1 MKFTQEQSPSGRQA
15 VAEDAAAQHIPEAA
29 PAPLIK
35 ASDVKAKRAE
45 QNRGNN
51 SNKKIHGRSTPPVK
65 DDEVSEGAAVPE
77 EKASLPEEPEEKV
90 AVPEEPAKAAEEKV
104 AVPEEPAKA
113 AEEKVAVTE
122 EPAKAAEEPEE
133 KAEESEPLPEVS
145 EETKRKIIEDAM
157 SRPEIYE
164 IDEGLFKGT
173 DELSEQ
179 IDGGGDGD
187 DAETYTY
194 ETEDK
199 EKEPLEK
206 KKFKSRSAVKSRRR
220 AVITII
226 TIVAVAALLIGGAS
240 VYAVSYDKIYPN
252 IKIMG
257 EDVGGMT
264 REEVQNRL
272 RSRYNDEDIPNITVT
287 CEDASAELD
296 PYALGVTF
304 QIDETV
310 ENAYNIGRQD
320 GVFTKI
326 KNVIFKG
333 LPDEDVRLIIN
344 IDEDTLRSTLDT
356 LVSPY
361 ESYSADSYE
370 IGDNLITFI
379 KGEKGLYVDRESAIE
394 RIKSEF
400 SEPSSLTIELTP
412 DLSDPAP
419 LNADEVFNEITSDAV
434 AASYI
439 RGDNGITV
447 KEGKPHVEI
456 EKSEVERAIKELEEN
471 DRVPVECVTQTTG
484 KSKEELLSLLF
495 RDTMGSY
502 RTSFSSSN
510 SARSSNV
517 RLAAERING
526 TVLLPGET
534 FSYDKTIGT
543 RTTANGYKEAN
554 VYTNNK
560 VDVGVGGGIC
570 QTSSTLYSAVLYAN
584 LEIVS
589 RTSHSLPVSYLPAG
603 QDATIAEGS
612 IDFKFRNNTEYP
624 VKIVASA
631 GGSTVSCSIVGT
643 KEDGISVE
651 LEHNITNKA
660 DDGSFSV
667 ASQRIVYKNGVE
679 VKREKL
685 SGSHYNAIEPD
696 PTPSPSASAAPSA
709 SPAPTAAPAAIAP
722 SESIKPE
729 DLDFD

>member
-15 VAEDAAAQHIPEAA
+15 VAAEDAPREREPGIKPS
-29 PAPLIK
+29 PLIK
-35 ASDVKAKRAE
+35 ASDVKAKRTA
-45 QNRGNN
+45 QIRDNN
-51 SNKKIHGRSTPPVK
+51 SGKKIHGRNTPPAG
-65 DDEVSEGAAVPE
+65 DNSANVSKNTAVSE
-77 EKASLPEEPEEKV
+77 EKAAAPEEKV
-90 AVPEEPAKAAEEKV
+90 PVGEEPVPAAEEASK
-104 AVPEEPAKA
+104 
-113 AEEKVAVTE
+113 
-122 EPAKAAEEPEE
+122 E
-133 KAEESEPLPEVS
+133 KAEESEPQPVIS
-145 EETKRKIIEDAM
+145 EETRREIIEGAM
-157 SRPEIYE
+157 ARPEIYE

-179 IDGGGDGD
+179 IDGGD
-187 DAETYTY
+187 DNAETYTY
-194 ETEDK
+194 ETENE
-199 EKEPLEK
+199 EKKPLKK
-206 KKFKSRSAVKSRRR
+206 KKFKSRSAARSRRR
-220 AVITII
+220 TAAAII
-226 TIVAVAALLIGGAS
+226 TIAAALALLIGGAS
-240 VYAVSYDKIYPN
+240 VYAGSYDKIYPN

-257 EDVGGMT
+257 ENVGGMT
-264 REEVQNRL
+264 RDEARERL
-272 RSRYNDEDIPNITVT
+272 GGRYSDADIPSITVT
-287 CEDASAELD
+287 CEDAFIELD
-296 PYALGVTF
+296 PTALGTSF
-304 QIDETV
+304 KIDETV
-310 ENAYNIGRQD
+310 DYAYNIGRQD

-333 LPDEDVRLIIN
+333 LPDEDVQIMMN
-344 IDEDTLRSTLDT
+344 MDEDTLRSMLDG
-356 LVSPY
+356 LVTPY
-361 ESYSADSYE
+361 ENYSADSYE
-370 IGDNLITFI
+370 VGDNLITFI
-379 KGEKGLYVDRESAIE
+379 RGEKGLYVDREAAVE

-412 DLSDPAP
+412 ELSDPAP
-419 LNADEVFNEITSDAV
+419 LNADEVFSEITSDAV
-434 AASYI
+434 AASYA
-439 RGDNGITV
+439 REDGGIVV
-447 KEGKPHVEI
+447 KKGRPHVDI

-471 DRVPVECVTQTTG
+471 DRVSVECVTQTAG
-484 KSKEELLSLLF
+484 KSEEELRALLF

-502 RTSFSSSN
+502 KTSFSSSN

-526 TVLLPGET
+526 TVLLPGEA

-543 RTTANGYKEAN
+543 RTIANGYKEAN

-631 GGSTVSCSIVGT
+631 GGSTVSCSIIGT
-643 KEDGISVE
+643 KEDGIEVK
-651 LEHNITNKA
+651 LDHTITSKEE
-660 DDGSFSV
+660 DGSFSV

-679 VKREKL
+679 VKRERL

-696 PTPSPSASAAPSA
+696 PTPSPTATAAPSA
-709 SPAPTAAPAAIAP
+709 APTEAPAVSAP
-722 SESIKPE
+722 SESINPE